1 MVMFATTLDSS
12 RLYERREMKDL
23 AIKFGERIRQK
34 RIQIG
39 ISQDKLAL
47 LSEIDR
53 SYVGGLSGVKSTS
66 PWRKRISLQRFSIAT
81 FEICCP
87 NLLGTS
93 LGENY
98 GGHDP

>member
-1 MVMFATTLDSS
+1 VVMFATTLDSS

-53 SYVGGLSGVKSTS
+53 SYVG
-66 PWRKRISLQRFSIAT
+66 RIERGEVNITLEKAYQLAEVLNCDIRD
-81 FEICCP
+81 
-87 NLLGTS
+87 LL
-93 LGENY
+93 
-98 GGHDP
+98 P

>member
-53 SYVGGLSGVKSTS
+53 SYVG
-66 PWRKRISLQRFSIAT
+66 RIERGEVNITLEKAYQLAEVLNCDIR
-81 FEICCP
+81 E
-87 NLLGTS
+87 LL
-93 LGENY
+93 
-98 GGHDP
+98 P